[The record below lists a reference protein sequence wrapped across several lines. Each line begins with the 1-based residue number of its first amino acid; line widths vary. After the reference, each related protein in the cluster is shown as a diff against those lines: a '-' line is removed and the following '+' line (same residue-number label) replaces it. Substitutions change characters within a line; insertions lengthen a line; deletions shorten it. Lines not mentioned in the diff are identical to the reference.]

1 MDVRGALG
9 LANLSDSTVRRRLR
23 EAGLQSRIAA
33 QKHLLTAANKAA
45 RLRFATEHC
54 SWSESDW
61 KCVVFS
67 YESTFWSRWD
77 HQKRVWRTENTRFS
91 PQNIQEVAAS
101 RRVSVNVCGQ
111 FPMKA

>member
-54 SWSESDW
+54 SRSESDW

-101 RRVSVNVCGQ
+101 GRVSVNICGQ